1 MRLLESEKRVVD
13 AARETVTRLGSDP
26 NHTVAA
32 AAMDVYGNVYTGINV
47 SHFTGGPC
55 AELVVLGAAAGAGP
69 LMTMVAVG
77 DRGRDVIAPCGRCR
91 QTLLDL
97 HPDVVVIVP
106 GSAGLEAQSIRAL
119 LPFAYRYPDATAAR
133 LVRFARGYRDD
144 IRSGLKTA
152 TVRWNDPVAI
162 GPALLVFEDD
172 AENVPLA
179 AMIESVESRR
189 FDELTDADAR
199 RENAESAAD
208 LRAGLRSH
216 YPELTDESIVEVVG
230 FRLVEAAG

>member
-1 MRLLESEKRVVD
+1 M
-13 AARETVTRLGSDP
+13 
-26 NHTVAA
+26 
-32 AAMDVYGNVYTGINV
+32 
-47 SHFTGGPC
+47 
-55 AELVVLGAAAGAGP
+55 
-69 LMTMVAVG
+69 
-77 DRGRDVIAPCGRCR
+77 
-91 QTLLDL
+91 
-97 HPDVVVIVP
+97 
-106 GSAGLEAQSIRAL
+106 
-119 LPFAYRYPDATAAR
+119 
-133 LVRFARGYRDD
+133 
-144 IRSGLKTA
+144 
-152 TVRWNDPVAI
+152 RWNDPVAI